1 MAGFTDSGDEAPER
15 RGAQDLD
22 PATLAAFRGPDET
35 DEEFDDSMAE
45 IAAEVGALA
54 PKNTPKADKAKDEAA
69 GDAAAVDADDPPA
82 TEEEKT
88 KLETALEALRRDGW
102 SEEELNKLAR
112 KTILSKGLKRAKVQ
126 ADTDEM
132 QADLRR
138 IKAEREKATAKPDE
152 SAQPAQTSA
161 DLAALSKALSEDG
174 ISEGVSKALGQ
185 FLQARDQKHQEET
198 TALRQALIAMH
209 IRDARREVADSFPDL
224 KKSEVWDETLEMA
237 QFLESKEPGQEPEFY
252 LRKAATKLKLAPAVD
267 KARAEE
273 ARAESRA
280 RRNGSPEVNGR
291 KATATPDPAEDEF
304 QAWASRLRA
313 R

>member
-15 RGAQDLD
+15 RGAQDLN
-22 PATLAAFRGPDET
+22 PETLAAFRGPDET
-35 DEEFDDSMAE
+35 DEEFGESLAE
-45 IAAEVGALA
+45 IAAETGL
-54 PKNTPKADKAKDEAA
+54 KNTPKADKAEASGA
-69 GDAAAVDADDPPA
+69 GDDAPVAADDQPA

-132 QADLRR
+132 HADLRR

-161 DLAALSKALSEDG
+161 DLAALSKALSDDG

-185 FLQARDQKHQEET
+185 FLQSRDQKHQEET
-198 TALRQALIAMH
+198 NALRQALITMH
-209 IRDARREVADSFPDL
+209 IRDARREVTDSFPDL

-252 LRKAATKLKLAPAVD
+252 LRKAATKLKLTPVVD

-280 RRNGSPEVNGR
+280 RKNGSPEVNGR
-291 KATATPDPAEDEF
+291 KATATPDPVEDEF